1 MNELNSQMETAEEK
15 ISEHDDR
22 SIEMIQDEEHT
33 HTTFFKNKRIVSV
46 TYMIRLNRPA
56 YL

>member
-15 ISEHDDR
+15 VSEHEDR

-33 HTTFFKNKRIVSV
+33 HNIF
-46 TYMIRLNRPA
+46 
-56 YL
+56 